1 MDSQVMKGG
10 VGVENPILEP
20 EKTITGYALLTYA
33 WVLALSTWGG
43 MVNYLSKIR
52 MGHIARFN
60 ITELIGDMFISGFT
74 GVLTFWMCQ
83 AAGFNELTTAVFV
96 GISGHMGA
104 RMIGKLE
111 RVMSRKFDIPED
123 STVVTVYK
131 KEGTPGVF

>member
-1 MDSQVMKGG
+1 MGG
-10 VGVENPILEP
+10 EIMENPILEP

-43 MVNYLSKIR
+43 LVNYLSKIR
-52 MGHIARFN
+52 MGRIARFN

-74 GVLTFWMCQ
+74 GILTFWMCE
-83 AAGFNELTTAVFV
+83 ASGFHELTTAVFV

-111 RVMSRKFDIPED
+111 TVLSRKLDLQDEP
-123 STVVTVYK
+123 SAPSAPK

>member
-1 MDSQVMKGG
+1 MRNGG
-10 VGVENPILEP
+10 AGVDNPILEP

-74 GVLTFWMCQ
+74 GVLTFWMCE

-104 RMIGKLE
+104 RMIGKFE
-111 RVMSRKFDIPED
+111 KMMSLKFDIPED
-123 STVVTVYK
+123 STVVTVSK
-131 KEGTPGVF
+131 KDGAPGVF

>member
-74 GVLTFWMCQ
+74 GVLTFWMCE
-83 AAGFNELTTAVFV
+83 AAGFNQLTTAVCV

-111 RVMSRKFDIPED
+111 NVMSRKFDIPED
-123 STVVTVYK
+123 STVVTVSK

>member
-1 MDSQVMKGG
+1 MRNGG
-10 VGVENPILEP
+10 AGVENPILEP

-74 GVLTFWMCQ
+74 GVLTFWMCE

-96 GISGHMGA
+96 GISGHMGV
-104 RMIGKLE
+104 RMIGKFEKL
-111 RVMSRKFDIPED
+111 MSRKFDIPED
-123 STVVTVYK
+123 STAVTVSK
-131 KEGTPGVF
+131 KDGIPGVF

>member
-1 MDSQVMKGG
+1 M
-10 VGVENPILEP
+10 ENPLAEP

-43 MVNYLSKIR
+43 LVNYLSKIR
-52 MGHIARFN
+52 AGHIARFN
-60 ITELIGDMFISGFT
+60 ITELIGDMFVSGFT
-74 GVLTFWMCQ
+74 GLLTFWMCE
-83 AAGFNELTTAVFV
+83 AAGFNQLTTAVCV

-111 RVMSRKFDIPED
+111 NVMSRKFDIPED
-123 STVVTVYK
+123 STVVTVSK

>member
-1 MDSQVMKGG
+1 M
-10 VGVENPILEP
+10 ENPIPEP

-43 MVNYLSKIR
+43 LVNYLSKVR
-52 MGHIARFN
+52 AGAIARFN

-74 GVLTFWMCQ
+74 GVLTFWMCE
-83 AAGFNELTTAVFV
+83 AAGFNELTTAVCV

-111 RVMSRKFDIPED
+111 NVMSRKFDIPED
-123 STVVTVYK
+123 VHVMTTSK
-131 KEGTPGVF
+131 KDGTPGVF

>member
-1 MDSQVMKGG
+1 MVGPMSNGG
-10 VGVENPILEP
+10 ARVENPILEP

-43 MVNYLSKIR
+43 LVNYLSKIR

-74 GVLTFWMCQ
+74 GILTFWMCE
-83 AAGFNELTTAVFV
+83 ASGFNELTTAVFV

-111 RVMSRKFDIPED
+111 TVLSRKLDLQDEP
-123 STVVTVYK
+123 SAPSAPK

>member
-1 MDSQVMKGG
+1 M
-10 VGVENPILEP
+10 ENHILEP

-60 ITELIGDMFISGFT
+60 VTELIGDMFISGFT

-111 RVMSRKFDIPED
+111 SVMSRKFDIPED
-123 STVVTVYK
+123 STVVTVSK
-131 KEGTPGVF
+131 KEGIPGVF

>member
-1 MDSQVMKGG
+1 M
-10 VGVENPILEP
+10 ENPILEP

-60 ITELIGDMFISGFT
+60 VTELIGDMFISGFT

-111 RVMSRKFDIPED
+111 SVMSRKFDIPED
-123 STVVTVYK
+123 SSVVTVSI

>member
-1 MDSQVMKGG
+1 M
-10 VGVENPILEP
+10 ENPILEP

-43 MVNYLSKIR
+43 LVNYLSKVR
-52 MGHIARFN
+52 AGAIARFN

-74 GVLTFWMCQ
+74 GVLTFWLCE
-83 AAGFNELTTAVFV
+83 AAGFNELTTAVCV

-111 RVMSRKFDIPED
+111 NVMSRKFDIPED
-123 STVVTVYK
+123 VHVMTTSK
-131 KEGTPGVF
+131 KDGTPGVF